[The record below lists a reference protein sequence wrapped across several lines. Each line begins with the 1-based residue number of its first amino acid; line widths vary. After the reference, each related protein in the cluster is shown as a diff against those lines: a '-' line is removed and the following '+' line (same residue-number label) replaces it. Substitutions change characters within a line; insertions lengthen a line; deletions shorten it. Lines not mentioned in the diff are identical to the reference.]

1 MAAYT
6 DKTIVVTGASSGIG
20 RALCLGLATQRARLV
35 LSGRDEARLE
45 QAAEACR
52 AVGAEALAVRAD
64 VTVPDQCR
72 ILVARAVER
81 FGGVDV
87 LVNNAGIGMI
97 ALFEELQDLSV
108 FEALMR
114 VNYLGAVYATWHALP
129 ELRRRRGQIVA
140 VASLAGLNGVPYR
153 TGYSASKHA
162 MIGFF
167 DSLRIELRDT
177 GVSVTVVAPD
187 FVLSE
192 IQKRAFG
199 PDGKP
204 LGKSPL
210 QEDKIMTAEQCAAQI
225 IEAMEK
231 RQRLMLGSLRG
242 RVGRWVRLVA
252 PGLIDRIALKAARE
266 GK

>member
-1 MAAYT
+1 MPTYAG
-6 DKTIVVTGASSGIG
+6 KTIIVTGASSGIG
-20 RALCLGLATQRARLV
+20 RALCLALADQRAHLV
-35 LSGRDEARLE
+35 LSGRDEVRLE

-52 AVGAEALAVRAD
+52 ARGAEALSVRAD
-64 VTVPDQCR
+64 VTVPAQCQ

-97 ALFEELQDLSV
+97 ALFDEVRDLSV
-108 FEALMR
+108 FESVMR

-129 ELRRRRGQIVA
+129 ELKRSRGQIVA

-204 LGKSPL
+204 LGRSPL
-210 QEDKIMTAEQCAAQI
+210 QEDKIMTAERCAAEI
-225 IEAMEK
+225 VRAMEK

-242 RVGRWVRLVA
+242 RLGRWVRLVA
-252 PGLIDRIALKAARE
+252 PGFIDRVALRAARE

>member
-1 MAAYT
+1 MGIYT
-6 DKTIVVTGASSGIG
+6 GKTIVVTGASSGIG
-20 RALCLGLATQRARLV
+20 RALCLALAAQRPHLV

-52 AVGAEALAVRAD
+52 AAGAEAFAVRAD
-64 VTVPDQCR
+64 VTVPAQCQL
-72 ILVARAVER
+72 LVAV
-81 FGGVDV
+81 
-87 LVNNAGIGMI
+87 
-97 ALFEELQDLSV
+97 QDLSV
-108 FEALMR
+108 FESVMR

-129 ELRRRRGQIVA
+129 QLKRSRGQIVA
-140 VASLAGLNGVPYR
+140 VASLSGLTGVPYR

-167 DSLRIELRDT
+167 DSLRIELRGS

-187 FVLSE
+187 FVVSQ

-204 LGKSPL
+204 LGRSPL
-210 QEDKIMTAEQCAAQI
+210 QEDKIMTAETCAAEI
-225 IEAMEK
+225 VHAMEK
-231 RQRLMLGSLRG
+231 RQRLWLGSLRG
-242 RVGRWVRLVA
+242 RVGRWARLLA

>member
-1 MAAYT
+1 MSEFKGRVVVITGGGGGIGKAAAARFL
-6 DKTIVVTGASSGIG
+6 DEGASV
-20 RALCLGLATQRARLV
+20 V
-35 LSGRDEARLE
+35 LSSRRREVLEVARRELDADGRIALVAADVSSPGA
-45 QAAEACR
+45 AAELIDT
-52 AVGAEALAVRAD
+52 AVD
-64 VTVPDQCR
+64 
-72 ILVARAVER
+72 R

-97 ALFEELQDLSV
+97 ALFEEVRDLSV
-108 FEALMR
+108 FESLMR
-114 VNYLGAVYATWHALP
+114 VNYLGAVYATWYALP
-129 ELRRRRGQIVA
+129 ELKRSRGQIVA
-140 VASLAGLNGVPYR
+140 VSSLSGLTGVPYR

-187 FVLSE
+187 FVVSE

-199 PDGKP
+199 PDGRP
-204 LGKSPL
+204 LGRSPL
-210 QEDKIMTAEQCAAQI
+210 QEDKIMTAERCAAEI

-231 RQRLMLGSLRG
+231 RQRLWLGSFRG
-242 RVGRWVRLVA
+242 RVGRWVRLFA